1 MTATAVAHP
10 RRFSAGEVPL
20 WPSVVAFVALLAT
33 LSVYLVVTLS
43 SSTSTNRPAGPVSKG
58 HQSSG
63 QYNQVCVP
71 APSTRYC

>member
-1 MTATAVAHP
+1 MTATAVTQP
-10 RRFSAGEVPL
+10 RRLSASEVPL

-43 SSTSTNRPAGPVSKG
+43 SNTTTRPAGPATKAHHSG
-58 HQSSG
+58 G

>member
-1 MTATAVAHP
+1 MTAAAVTHP
-10 RRFSAGEVPL
+10 RRFSASEVPL

-43 SSTSTNRPAGPVSKG
+43 SNTSTTRPAGPATKG
-58 HQSSG
+58 HQSGG